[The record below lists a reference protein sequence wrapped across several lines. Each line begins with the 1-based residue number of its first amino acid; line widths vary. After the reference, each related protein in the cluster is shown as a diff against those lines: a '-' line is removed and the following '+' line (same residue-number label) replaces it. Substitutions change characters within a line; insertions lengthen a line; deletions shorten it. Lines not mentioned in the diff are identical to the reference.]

1 MRCKVRSKFIFYY
14 FIIQFLEA
22 DMATLRTIIE
32 WFSSHGFRQGLIDSY
47 ATKRG
52 TMIRRSLQL

>member
-1 MRCKVRSKFIFYY
+1 MILYLDFI
-14 FIIQFLEA
+14 EE
-22 DMATLRTIIE
+22 DMGALRRIIE

>member
-1 MRCKVRSKFIFYY
+1 VNFGFY
-14 FIIQFLEA
+14 LEA
-22 DMATLRTIIE
+22 DMGALRSIIE